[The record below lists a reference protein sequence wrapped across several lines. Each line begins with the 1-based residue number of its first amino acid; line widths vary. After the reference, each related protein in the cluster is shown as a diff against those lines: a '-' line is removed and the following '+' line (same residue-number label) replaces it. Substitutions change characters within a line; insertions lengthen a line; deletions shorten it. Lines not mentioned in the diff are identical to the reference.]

1 MPGGSDH
8 PVARE
13 FEVWA
18 AHQVIRQ
25 HAESATADRAAGRCA
40 RCTPE
45 GCTLLAWAEA
55 LVAEATPDPGCQR

>member
-25 HAESATADRAAGRCA
+25 HDESAAGGCA

-55 LVAEATPDPGCQR
+55 LVAEATLDPGCQR

>member
-13 FEVWA
+13 FEVWVA
-18 AHQVIRQ
+18 RQVIRQ
-25 HAESATADRAAGRCA
+25 HASADRCA
-40 RCTPE
+40 RCTPK

-55 LVAEATPDPGCQR
+55 LIAEATADPGCQR